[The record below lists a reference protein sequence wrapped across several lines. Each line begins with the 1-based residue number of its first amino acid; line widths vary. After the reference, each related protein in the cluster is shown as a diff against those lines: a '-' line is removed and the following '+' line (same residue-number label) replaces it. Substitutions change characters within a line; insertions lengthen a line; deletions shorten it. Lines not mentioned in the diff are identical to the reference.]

1 MDSPMN
7 KLLSALALTGLV
19 AIGTGIYVNAA
30 MVSAASEDPRAC
42 ETREVVVDEGYG
54 VTTTEWREICGKISA
69 AALVPQ

>member
-1 MDSPMN
+1 MS

-30 MVSAASEDPRAC
+30 TVPVVDETTRAC

-54 VTTTEWREICGKISA
+54 VTTTEMREVCGKLSA
-69 AALVPQ
+69 VARVPQ